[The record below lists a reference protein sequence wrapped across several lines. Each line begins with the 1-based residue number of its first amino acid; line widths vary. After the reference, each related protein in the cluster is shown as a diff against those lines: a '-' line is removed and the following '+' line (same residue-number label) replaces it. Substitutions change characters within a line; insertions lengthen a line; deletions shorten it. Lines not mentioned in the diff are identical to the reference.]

1 MNQSCLPDEVRRI
14 LKTASFH
21 EVINAY
27 DIYYLGDLHG
37 FDFAGLVD
45 HIVEIAA
52 AKREEAGQY
61 GYESVSKV
69 VDEWRMTQGSH

>member
-1 MNQSCLPDEVRRI
+1 MNQSCLPDEVRSI

-27 DIYYLGDLHG
+27 DIYRLGDLHG
-37 FDFAGLVD
+37 LDFAGLVD

-52 AKREEAGQY
+52 AKREAEVGQY
-61 GYESVSKV
+61 GYEVVSKAT
-69 VDEWRMTQGSH
+69 ESWRTAQG